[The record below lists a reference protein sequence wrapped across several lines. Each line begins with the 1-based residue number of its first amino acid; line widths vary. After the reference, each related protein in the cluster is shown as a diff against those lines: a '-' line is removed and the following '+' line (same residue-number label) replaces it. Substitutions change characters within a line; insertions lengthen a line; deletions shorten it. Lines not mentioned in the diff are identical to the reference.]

1 MRTISQSQK
10 QQRRGA
16 MIPFI
21 AVLLPVF
28 LIMVAFAIDFGV
40 ISVADQQLQNAADAG
55 AVAALTAYQRNPADG
70 DQAALETMNA
80 HNFLG
85 DRLEFD
91 VIQSIEYGQF
101 NAETNQFIVIP
112 RTSGS
117 NIIAHGET
125 IPQGAQAVRVRL
137 IRSPANDNAV
147 NLFFAPLIG
156 VDRATVV
163 AEAIAGGSTSCVGF
177 VGVNS
182 VNIGNDVRTDSY
194 NSDLGPYSEG
204 NNQFENGNVCSSGL
218 VSLAS
223 GANVFGNAA
232 GSNVH
237 ISPGSNAHVHGTIS
251 GPPSFDLA
259 PNPAPPLND
268 NGTIALGPEWNPNF
282 HVNIDPNTNIG
293 DLIVDQG
300 RDLTLEAGTYHFR
313 DMLIRGG
320 SELFINGDVEIFIDG
335 ELRFDNGS
343 ITNDGQLPRDFVLNV
358 DQGPVNLQGG
368 NRLNGVIYAPNAD
381 IEIANDAEI
390 SGSVTGRTLEL
401 QGGAHLRYDESLNAN
416 AQPTGPP
423 TLVF

>member
-1 MRTISQSQK
+1 MRTISKSQK

-16 MIPFI
+16 IIPFV
-21 AVLLPVF
+21 AVLLPLF

-156 VDRATVV
+156 VERATVV

-194 NSDLGPYSEG
+194 NSDLGPYSRG
-204 NNQFENGNVCSSGL
+204 NNQAENGNVCSAGR

-259 PNPAPPLND
+259 PNPAPPFND
-268 NGTIALGPEWNPNF
+268 NDT
-282 HVNIDPNTNIG
+282 VDPNHPYGQPYHRSNN

-300 RDLTLEAGTYHFR
+300 RTLTLEAGTYHFR
-313 DMLIRGG
+313 DMLIKGG
-320 SELFINGDVEIFIDG
+320 GKLILNGRVEVFVDR
-335 ELRFDNGS
+335 EMRFDNGS
-343 ITNDGQLPRDFVLNV
+343 ITNVSRPPKDFILNV
-358 DQGPVNLQGG
+358 DQGPVQIQGG
-368 NRLNGVIYAPNAD
+368 NKIHGVIYAPDAD
-381 IEIANDAEI
+381 VGIANGTEV
-390 SGSVTGRTLEL
+390 SGSVTGKTLEL
-401 QGGAHLRYDESLNAN
+401 QGGAQLRYDESLNAN

>member
-1 MRTISQSQK
+1 MRTISKSQK

-16 MIPFI
+16 IIPFV
-21 AVLLPVF
+21 AVLLPLF

-156 VDRATVV
+156 VERATVV

-194 NSDLGPYSEG
+194 NSDLGPYSRG
-204 NNQFENGNVCSSGL
+204 NNQAENGSICSAGR

-232 GSNVH
+232 GTNVH

-259 PNPAPPLND
+259 PNPAPPFND
-268 NGTIALGPEWNPNF
+268 NGT
-282 HVNIDPNTNIG
+282 VDPNHPYGQPYHRSNN

-300 RDLTLEAGTYHFR
+300 RTLTLEAGTYHFR
-313 DMLIRGG
+313 DMLIKGG
-320 SELFINGDVEIFIDG
+320 GKLILNGRVEVFVDR
-335 ELRFDNGS
+335 EMRFDNGS
-343 ITNDGQLPRDFVLNV
+343 ITNVSRPPKDFILNV
-358 DQGPVNLQGG
+358 DQGPVQIQGG
-368 NRLNGVIYAPNAD
+368 NKIHGVIYAPDAD
-381 IEIANDAEI
+381 VGIANGTEV
-390 SGSVTGRTLEL
+390 SGSVTGKTLEL
-401 QGGAHLRYDESLNAN
+401 QGGAQLRYDESLNAN